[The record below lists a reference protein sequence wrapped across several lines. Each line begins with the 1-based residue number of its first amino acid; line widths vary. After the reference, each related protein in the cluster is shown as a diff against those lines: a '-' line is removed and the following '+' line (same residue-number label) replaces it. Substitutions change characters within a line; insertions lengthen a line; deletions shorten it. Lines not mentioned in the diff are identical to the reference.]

1 MRVVL
6 RGRRTWLLWSLTFWS
21 LTFLFVLG
29 ISVSA
34 LTVTFAGQLP
44 RGWQAPW
51 AAPPAADLVQVVKGY
66 RQGEQAALLTLA
78 DDVLAQLP
86 VFATG
91 TALDQVTAKVA
102 ALRAAGEY
110 QQLDIP
116 ALEVIQVRRAAPYIE
131 VLTHEEHTLTT
142 YPQVPSG
149 TPAAA
154 GERKTETLAVVY
166 RLAQAEGRWKVIQVE
181 YSAKSSGEN
190 MP

>member
-6 RGRRTWLLWSLTFWS
+6 RGRQTWLLWSLTFWS

-44 RGWQAPW
+44 AGWQAPW

-86 VFATG
+86 VFAAG
-91 TALDQVTAKVA
+91 EALNQVKEKVA
-102 ALRAAGEY
+102 ALRGAGEY

-116 ALEVIQVRRAAPYIE
+116 ALEVVQVRRAAPYID
-131 VLTHEEHTLTT
+131 VLTHEEQALTT
-142 YPQVPSG
+142 YPQVPAG
-149 TPAAA
+149 TPSAA
-154 GERKTETLAVVY
+154 GERKTDTLAVVY
-166 RLAQAEGRWKVIQVE
+166 RLAQTGGRWKVIQVE
-181 YSAKSSGEN
+181 YSAK
-190 MP
+190 